1 MGGREAEPHGEGLN
15 QKDSHETYRLA
26 LQCIQKLG
34 QTGRTV
40 AGRGEAASAGGP
52 QLLEPPDAGPHAG

>member
-15 QKDSHETYRLA
+15 QKDSHETYRVA

-40 AGRGEAASAGGP
+40 AGAGRSG
-52 QLLEPPDAGPHAG
+52 